1 MTEEIQL
8 TGENICDDYKPG
20 NNFDEDRENE
30 EETPNVLAKKG
41 VTINLPELKGPEF
54 YETLNKIKEWKRKF
68 PGECVDIDIKNENK
82 FTYEDVLNKLEQCK
96 LAVSGRPEAQ
106 MHKLGF
112 KFGLGLIE
120 TQVAPKMKLKLR
132 GLTNT
137 CCEDVELMKTL
148 DEIALLHDL
157 SCNVLSPEQRLLIG
171 IAQIAYKVDAANRA
185 AEKELKMPGNKENYD
200 DL

>member
-1 MTEEIQL
+1 MTEQINLE
-8 TGENICDDYKPG
+8 GDNILDDY
-20 NNFDEDRENE
+20 E
-30 EETPNVLAKKG
+30 EE
-41 VTINLPELKGPEF
+41 NLLSDDEETHKEPKANHIPYVKTEIKSPEF